1 MCDEAEKYGIKVIVD
16 VIANHTTPTT
26 SAVSQDLIDAGGGS
40 LDTLYHKNNAY
51 DLNDFSN
58 RLACTTYKMGGL
70 PDINTERTSFQ
81 DYFIEYLNDCVACGA
96 DGFRYDTAK
105 HIGLP
110 DDPKEDDGF
119 TNNFWQRVITEVN
132 NADNLFIYGEVLQGN
147 NERIADYIE
156 AIGHTTA
163 STYGSKIRGA
173 ITNNILSKGTVS
185 DYWLGDAPLNMV
197 TWVESHDNY
206 INDGNWYNMTK
217 EQVILGWAVITARK
231 DGTPL
236 FFDRPYYSSVENE
249 WGMNRIGTEGDDMY
263 KDKSVKAVNFFRTAM
278 IGEDENIV
286 NPNSDSTAVMIE
298 RGTKGAVIVNTKDAL
313 KTGFE
318 TNLADGTYVNR
329 VDGKTEYT
337 VKNGKLTS
345 DADIPANS
353 VVVLYNDGY
362 NEYEAAAE
370 VGVAEDTVFNIQSG
384 KTATVTLTCANTDNA
399 EYALNGAAAV
409 SYKNGETVTVSVP
422 SGSDIATL
430 ELTAKNS
437 KGVKTYERVVFA
449 TEVKYSISSGT
460 KVYFEKPDSWGDQI
474 FAYVYNDELYE
485 NETWPGIEMTKE
497 SDGKY
502 SYTFTEDWETPYIIF
517 NDGDE
522 DGSQQY
528 PADNGLTVEDGKTY
542 TIE

>member
-16 VIANHTTPTT
+16 VIANHTTPST

-362 NEYEAAAE
+362 KEYEAAAE

-517 NDGDE
+517 NDGDFA
-522 DGSQQY
+522 DSQQY